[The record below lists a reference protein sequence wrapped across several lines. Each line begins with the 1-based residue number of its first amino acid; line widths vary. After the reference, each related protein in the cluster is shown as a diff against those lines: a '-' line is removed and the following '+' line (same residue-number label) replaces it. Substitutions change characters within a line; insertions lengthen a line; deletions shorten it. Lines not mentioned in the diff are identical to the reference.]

1 MKGDTDMM
9 FDREYSRVSYIVDGI
24 EYGTS
29 YINNKDVD
37 DIKVTAINWQRP
49 VSQDQLDKYPVI
61 AI

>member
-1 MKGDTDMM
+1 MT